1 MATSSRRMPV
11 RYVQLLLQ
19 SLQDMGVERARLL
32 ALAKID
38 PSALDARDAMLS
50 HDDVE
55 RLMQVASQTS
65 GRSDIAFEFGRRIK
79 MNSHDLLGYGLLS
92 CPTLDEYLRMASR
105 HYHLLTE
112 TWTMRYHRWPE
123 GGETVYTPL
132 VALSGVTLQFYLEA
146 LAMAQQVQMELLLG
160 RHALP
165 YDYYLSMSEPAHI
178 ARYRALAPARFHFH
192 PQSAPSLR
200 VIMPAALLDQPL
212 PLANLDVM
220 RDIDARCTAL
230 GRTPPRSD
238 VGWPAYI
245 MVALREAHGT
255 QVTLEDIARRVNVS
269 ARTIDR
275 HLKKEGMG
283 FRELSDKVRFERAC
297 DLLCMPGSSITEVAA
312 QLGFSDAA
320 NFSRAFKRV
329 LGVSPGEYQRSANAP
344 AS

>member
-1 MATSSRRMPV
+1 MAHSSRRLPA
-11 RYVQLLLQ
+11 RYVLLLLQ
-19 SLQDMGVERARLL
+19 CLRDLGVDPVRVL
-32 ALAKID
+32 ALANID
-38 PSALDARDAMLS
+38 PASLEERQAMVS
-50 HDDVE
+50 HDQVE
-55 RLMQVASQTS
+55 RLMRAATQAS
-65 GRSDIAFEFGRRIK
+65 GRSDIAFESGRRIK

-92 CPTLDEYLRMASR
+92 CPTVDEYLRMASR

-123 GGETVYTPL
+123 GGEAVYTPL
-132 VALSGVTLQFYLEA
+132 VALSSVTLPFYLET

-165 YDYYLSMSEPAHI
+165 YDFYLSMAEPAHI
-178 ARYRALAPARFHFH
+178 ARYRALAPARFHFQ
-192 PQSAPSLR
+192 PQSPPSLR
-200 VIMPAALLDQPL
+200 VIMPAALLDQSL
-212 PLANLDVM
+212 PLTNLDVM

-245 MVALREAHGT
+245 MMALREAQGI

-275 HLKKEGMG
+275 HLKKEGTG

-297 DLLCMPGSSITEVAA
+297 DLLCQPASSITEVAA

-329 LGVSPGEYQRSANAP
+329 HGMSPGEYQRSAG
-344 AS
+344 S